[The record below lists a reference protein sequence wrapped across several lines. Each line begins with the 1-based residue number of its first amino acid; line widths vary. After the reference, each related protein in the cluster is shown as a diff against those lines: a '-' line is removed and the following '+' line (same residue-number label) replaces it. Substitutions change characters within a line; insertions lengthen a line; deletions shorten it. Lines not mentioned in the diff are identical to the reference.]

1 MLVVYLAYRNHDT
14 AWLTAGLAV
23 AGSLIGSFVLYYLA
37 RKGGERYLA
46 KYTSKGRGATLRQWF
61 SRYGM
66 VTVVVPA
73 LFPIPL
79 PMKIFILS
87 AGALGVHPLIFAAV
101 VVGARSIRYFG
112 LAWLGT
118 KLGDGTIPYLK
129 SHLAPML
136 LIAAGVFLGLFLLI
150 HYFGPKPKSEPELAA
165 APRS

>member
-46 KYTSKGRGATLRQWF
+46 KYTSQGRGATLRQWF
-61 SRYGM
+61 GRYGM
-66 VTVVVPA
+66 LTVVVPA

-79 PMKIFILS
+79 PMKIFIVS
-87 AGALGVHPLIFAAV
+87 AGALGVHPLVFAAV

-129 SHLAPML
+129 SHAGPML
-136 LIAAGVFLGLFLLI
+136 LIAAALFLALFLLT
-150 HYFGPKPKSEPELAA
+150 HFFGPKPKSEPQLAA